1 MKYMLLVYSPESAWT
16 KEEWTAC
23 TVESTAVCHDLQ
35 SRGQFLTASPL
46 HPVATAASVR
56 VRNGQS
62 LVTTGPFAETTEQ
75 LGGFFLIDVP
85 NLDEAIAVAARL
97 PAAKKG
103 TVEVRPVFHLDGL
116 PPDKLNTA
124 PSNAAHPNTEQ
135 ARSRYML
142 LCYDNEQAWNEA
154 GPAALQAAQQKAVE
168 LTHQLDARGQYISA
182 SPLHSVSTATSIRI
196 HDGKRLV
203 TDGPF
208 AETREFLG
216 GYYMIFAR
224 DLNEA
229 ISVAAKHPGARIG
242 TVEVRRLAELPN
254 LPAMRLCEP

>member
-1 MKYMLLVYSPESAWT
+1 MKYMLLVYSTENAWT
-16 KEEWTAC
+16 EEEWTAC
-23 TVESTAVCHDLQ
+23 TIESTTVCHDLEAK
-35 SRGQFLTASPL
+35 GQFIAASPL

-85 NLDEAIAVAARL
+85 NLDDAIAVATRL

-103 TVEVRPVFHLDGL
+103 TIEIRPIYHLEGL
-116 PPDKLNTA
+116 PSDRFGTT
-124 PSNAAHPNTEQ
+124 PSNAEPTG
-135 ARSRYML
+135 SRYML
-142 LCYDNEQAWNEA
+142 LCYDNEQLWNDLGVGALMEA
-154 GPAALQAAQQKAVE
+154 QREAVE
-168 LTHQLDARGQYISA
+168 LTHQLDGRGQYISA

-196 HDGKRLV
+196 REGKRLV

-208 AETREFLG
+208 AETREILG
-216 GYYMIFAR
+216 GYYLIVAR

-229 ISVAAKHPGARIG
+229 ISIASRHAGARIA
-242 TVEVRRLAELPN
+242 TVEVRRLFDLPN
-254 LPAMRLCEP
+254 MPNIQE

>member
-1 MKYMLLVYSPESAWT
+1 MKYMLLVYSPENAWA

-35 SRGQFLTASPL
+35 SKGQFISASPL

-75 LGGFFLIDVP
+75 LGGYFLIDVP
-85 NLDEAIAVAARL
+85 NLDDAIAVASRL

-103 TVEVRPVFHLDGL
+103 TVEVRPVFHLVGL
-116 PPDKLNTA
+116 PPDKFAAA
-124 PSNAAHPNTEQ
+124 PPHAEQ
-135 ARSRYML
+135 AGSRYML

-154 GPAALQAAQQKAVE
+154 GPAALRAAQQEAVE

-182 SPLHSVSTATSIRI
+182 SPLHPVSTATSIRI
-196 HDGKRLV
+196 RDGKRLV

-229 ISVAAKHPGARIG
+229 ISIASKHSGARVG
-242 TVEVRRLAELPN
+242 SVEVRALIELNGMPQDN
-254 LPAMRLCEP
+254 PAG